1 VEFTDPQVQG
11 IYYLSVTYGFVHF
24 FIKMSILLLYRRL
37 FSDINRAFAI
47 GLRATMVYVTAW
59 SVATVLV
66 CIFACTPISFFWT
79 QLLPNPPPGVCI
91 DEVAAEVGLNVLNT
105 VGDIATL
112 LLPGLALWGLR
123 MTTERKVA
131 VAAIFMIGLL

>member
-1 VEFTDPQVQG
+1 M
-11 IYYLSVTYGFVHF
+11 TYGFVHF

-37 FSDINRAFAI
+37 FSNINRAFVI

-59 SVATVLV
+59 SVATVMV
-66 CIFACTPISFFWT
+66 CIFACTPISLFWT
-79 QLLPNPPPGVCI
+79 RLLPIPPPGVCI
-91 DEVAAEVGLNVLNT
+91 DVPAATVGLNVLNT

-112 LLPGLALWGLR
+112 LLPGLAMWKLR
-123 MTTERKVA
+123 MTIGRKVA